1 MFSLRPDPL
10 GFDSS
15 FSCEE
20 FLERVMGIEPTRPA
34 WKAGVLPLN
43 YICTNSERYL
53 VYSMGPEKSNTS
65 VRKLA
70 VTLVFAYFLKCTV
83 KKT

>member
-1 MFSLRPDPL
+1 M
-10 GFDSS
+10 
-15 FSCEE
+15 EQM
-20 FLERVMGIEPTRPA
+20 MGIEPTQPA
-34 WKAGVLPLN
+34 WEAGVLPLN